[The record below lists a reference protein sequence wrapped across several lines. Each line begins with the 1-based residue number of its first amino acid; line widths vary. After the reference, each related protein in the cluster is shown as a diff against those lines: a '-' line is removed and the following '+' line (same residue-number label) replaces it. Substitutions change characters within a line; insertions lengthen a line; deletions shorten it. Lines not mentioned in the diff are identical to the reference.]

1 MIKPSAGIRG
11 FGTILIGT
19 HHVRES
25 SFSVNRRIETIA
37 LALCTALC
45 AAVLAL
51 PVPAR
56 AQTLGTDIICGK
68 TADKRG
74 IATAD
79 LPDITA
85 EHALVVGENGTVYY
99 ERDADAAVKIASI
112 TKVMTA
118 VITLENTKPTDTLT
132 VDKEA
137 ADIMGSSADLQEG
150 DTLTVEQ
157 ALRGLMIPSGNDA
170 ALALAKFVGKKIDP
184 DTKDPVKTFVAAM
197 NKKAKELGLKDT
209 LYENPHGLDLDEWK
223 GDLHSTARDVEKVFA
238 YAMKNETFRKTVNFS
253 DSNITVTGADGTER
267 TYAMQTHNPL
277 LGQDGNIG
285 GKTGTTDDAGFCFV
299 SAYEIDGNR
308 VYIVVLHSDTNDHR
322 YSDTAALAR
331 WYVGHQKSLSPFNTD
346 KTTIDKQPLIAR
358 ASLADWSDK
367 TVAVTA
373 KSPSATVDVFTLEGD
388 VTETF
393 SYDELTGDVRKG
405 DTVGTVTVKQG
416 GKKLRSFKL
425 VAAESVPGPTLVDR
439 VLVGIDRIFRFFEGE
454 PSAAP
459 TVQIA
464 KAEPKDAA

>member
-1 MIKPSAGIRG
+1 M
-11 FGTILIGT
+11 
-19 HHVRES
+19 
-25 SFSVNRRIETIA
+25 NRRIKSLVLALCAILCAGA
-37 LALCTALC
+37 LAL
-45 AAVLAL
+45 
-51 PVPAR
+51 PAPAH
-56 AQTLGTDIICGK
+56 AQTLGTDVICGK
-68 TADKRG
+68 TAEKRG
-74 IATAD
+74 IAAAD

-118 VITLENTKPTDTLT
+118 VITLEHTKPTDTLT

-184 DTKDPVKTFVAAM
+184 DTQDPVKTFVAAM

-209 LYENPHGLDLDEWK
+209 VYENPHGLDLDEWK

-253 DSNITVTGADGTER
+253 DSNITVTGADGAER
-267 TYAMQTHNPL
+267 TYPMQTHNPL
-277 LGQDGNIG
+277 LGQNGNIG
-285 GKTGTTDDAGFCFV
+285 GKTGTTDEAGFCFV
-299 SAYEIDGNR
+299 SAYENNGNR
-308 VYIVVLHSDTNDHR
+308 IYIVVLHSDTDDHR
-322 YSDTAALAR
+322 YSDTATLAQ
-331 WYVGHQKSLSPFNTD
+331 WYYGHQKSLDPFNTG
-346 KTTIDKQPLIAR
+346 KTTMDKQPLVAR
-358 ASLADWSDK
+358 VGLADWSDK
-367 TVAVTA
+367 TVAVTPKNPA
-373 KSPSATVDVFTLEGD
+373 ATVDVFTLEGD
-388 VTETF
+388 VTE
-393 SYDELTGDVRKG
+393 SYSYNELSGDIHKG

-425 VAAESVPGPTLVDR
+425 VAAENAPAPTLVDR
-439 VLVGIDRIFRFFEGE
+439 VLVGVDRLFRFFEGK
-454 PSAAP
+454 PSVAP

-464 KAEPKDAA
+464 KTTPKDAA